1 MVDHFPY
8 AAERARAAIA
18 AGADA
23 SASADTGET
32 LLMRAILSLGYGPH
46 ESLVS
51 VLLDAGAEIN
61 VQDDY
66 GMSPMAYVMLMDR
79 TDRELVRALID
90 HGWEP
95 RSDGERLAVEL
106 VFADAEKVDR
116 MLHAGLDPSEPLYM
130 EATALMIAARHNP
143 DLEVIRR
150 LVEAG
155 GDVDAQR
162 NWSHPRLRKPLPD
175 TPPLI
180 ALRSNP
186 NPEVIA
192 FLFEAS
198 QDPRAPL
205 VEVFPERSLLM
216 TAASAGQSIEVMEW
230 LIERGEDPDHRD
242 EQGWNVV
249 IYALPRDDPAIIE
262 FLVRSGAQSHAGDW
276 PSLYYAVWVC
286 HAPMIE
292 KLLELGADDH
302 PLFSWDEVLL
312 NYARHGRDPAVL
324 DILLRNGVDLNAR
337 SGRIETVLITAM
349 ANPHLDVVPG
359 IIAACMEAGID
370 MSATDHFGL
379 TAMHHIGDRA
389 HLLGPLLLKAG
400 IDINTRGNRGETA
413 LMRVSGGGDDNL
425 LGDRAAAVRWMLAN
439 GADQFA
445 RAEDGSTALTFAVAD
460 LFDERTVR
468 VLIESGLDLNHKVDG
483 GYTAMHKLVRGWG
496 WYRYF
501 APTVATLIELGADPN
516 TVSDHGNTPLHDA
529 IREGVPEWVLALL
542 DGGADGTVRNRDGLL
557 PIDLARRF
565 MDDERVL
572 TRLEEAMR

>member
-1 MVDHFPY
+1 M
-8 AAERARAAIA
+8 ARTK
-18 AGADA
+18 DW
-23 SASADTGET
+23 
-32 LLMRAILSLGYGPH
+32 
-46 ESLVS
+46 S
-51 VLLDAGAEIN
+51 VLLDAGAEVN
-61 VQDDY
+61 VQCDH
-66 GMSPMAYVMLMDR
+66 GMSPMAYALLMDR

-106 VFADAEKVDR
+106 VFADGEKVDR

-155 GDVDAQR
+155 ADVEAQR
-162 NWSHPRLRKPLPD
+162 DWSHPRLRKMYPD

-198 QDPRAPL
+198 EDPRAPL
-205 VEVFPERSLLM
+205 VEIFPEKSLLM
-216 TAASAGQSIEVMEW
+216 VAAVAGQSIEVMEW

-249 IYALPRDDPAIIE
+249 IYALSRDDPAVIE

-286 HAPMIE
+286 RAPMIE

-302 PLFSWDEVLL
+302 PLFSWDEVIL

-349 ANPHLDVVPG
+349 ANPHLPVVRG

-370 MSATDHFGL
+370 MSETDHFGL

-413 LMRVSGGGDDNL
+413 LMTVSGGGYDNE
-425 LGDRAAAVRWMLAN
+425 LGDSATAIRWMLAN

-445 RAEDGSTALTFAVAD
+445 RAEDGSTALTFAVVQN
-460 LFDERTVR
+460 LFDERAVR
-468 VLIESGLDLNHKVDG
+468 VLIESGLDLNDKVAG
-483 GYTAMHKLVRGWG
+483 GYTAIHKLVRGWG
-496 WYRYF
+496 WDSSGH
-501 APTVATLIELGADPN
+501 TIATLIELSADPN
-516 TVSDHGNTPLHDA
+516 TVSDRGSTPLHDA
-529 IREGVPEWVLALL
+529 LRGGVPEHVLALL
-542 DGGADGTVRNRDGLL
+542 DGGEDATVRDRDGLL
-557 PIDLARRF
+557 PIDIARRF

-572 TRLEEAMR
+572 NRLQEAMR